1 MRLNPAAFVAPAAE
15 VQGNLGRNAVRGFDL
30 VQVDFSAR
38 RAFRV
43 AEGVSL
49 MLRAD
54 LFNVLNHPN
63 FANPIGSLGSGLFGI
78 SPGTVANSEVGGG
91 AFGLNSVFNIG
102 GPRAVQLSL
111 KLQF

>member
-1 MRLNPAAFVAPAAE
+1 
-15 VQGNLGRNAVRGFDL
+15 
-30 VQVDFSAR
+30 VDFSAR

-63 FANPIGSLGSGLFGI
+63 FANPIGSLGSGLFGL
-78 SPGTVANSEVGGG
+78 SSGTVANSEVGGG